1 MILVVS
7 LVVGSFVGLMAWRWV
22 NASAETPGP
31 APVTT
36 AAELD
41 PSAADTSPPPAAQG
55 TTPTTEAPAPQ
66 RIGYVLSRQGA
77 SLASEPG
84 GDATAI
90 AAGILFPVLAEV
102 DGGYDVLDTCTR
114 KGWLAASDVE
124 PGMVPERKGEAFHES
139 VFVVD
144 PGHGIPDYGAVGPN
158 GVIEAEINLA
168 VATRVVELLRSPHD
182 VDWETGEVTDG
193 DDVPAAAAALLTRR
207 AAGPNGG
214 NYQLGLT
221 FRSIVANTVDA
232 TALVSI
238 HHNTV
243 PETNLDHPGTE
254 AFVSVSNPD
263 SPRLGGL
270 IVDELRRAFARFE
283 ADWTGSPGDGLISR
297 VDADGSDYY
306 SLLDRAEVPAVI
318 VEGAYISNPTEEALA
333 QTDEF
338 QQAYAEGVY
347 RALIRFV
354 TTDDDPIPA
363 PEPILWDVDRPP
375 PSLSSC
381 QVPAP

>member
-1 MILVVS
+1 
-7 LVVGSFVGLMAWRWV
+7 
-22 NASAETPGP
+22 
-31 APVTT
+31 
-36 AAELD
+36 
-41 PSAADTSPPPAAQG
+41 
-55 TTPTTEAPAPQ
+55 
-66 RIGYVLSRQGA
+66 
-77 SLASEPG
+77 
-84 GDATAI
+84 
-90 AAGILFPVLAEV
+90 
-102 DGGYDVLDTCTR
+102 
-114 KGWLAASDVE
+114 
-124 PGMVPERKGEAFHES
+124 
-139 VFVVD
+139 
-144 PGHGIPDYGAVGPN
+144 
-158 GVIEAEINLA
+158 
-168 VATRVVELLRSPHD
+168 VVELLRSPHD

-263 SPRLGGL
+263 SARLGGL

-297 VDADGSDYY
+297 VDPDGSDYY